1 MKSPVE
7 VFYSVTT
14 GPEHRRR
21 LLTPVGLLVFTA
33 LLLLPVFLSLLS
45 DRVLGLPRLLPGAP
59 GWAVGVPLLTAGGLL
74 WGGCVVLF
82 WKARGTPV
90 PFNPPRELVVRMPGC
105 ATRCSLEFSLAYL
118 GLGFASTPSRWSWSG
133 HRCSSSQTRSS

>member
-82 WKARGTPV
+82 WKARGTPG
-90 PFNPPRELVVRMPGC
+90 MPGC